1 MVIKKRE
8 VGRVVVQ
15 NKKPEFTY
23 NDIHSTVVEYHWM
36 VNELERLKAQLNTVE
51 SVGVASYSDEP
62 MGGSAGPSQRIETEV
77 IRRGKKW
84 ERMKRY
90 EKRIAFINNQSCIT
104 DERERVVLDCLLDGM
119 TMRKI
124 GLHMKVSQQTVVN
137 LRNGMLTKIYESQL

>member
-1 MVIKKRE
+1 MVA
-8 VGRVVVQ
+8 Q
-15 NKKPEFTY
+15 NEKPEFTY

-36 VNELERLKAQLNTVE
+36 VNELERLKIQLNTVE

-62 MGGSAGPSQRIETEV
+62 MGGSAAPSQRIETEV

-90 EKRIAFINNQSCIT
+90 EKRIAFINNQTCIT

-119 TMRKI
+119 TMHAI
-124 GLHMKVSQQTVVN
+124 GKHINISQRQIVNIRNDILTRLYEDQLHGIS
-137 LRNGMLTKIYESQL
+137 